1 MPNDRSNGIVPLM
14 SKSNQIVTLTP
25 NPALDCSCEAES
37 VVPIHKVRT
46 FNEVYA
52 AGGGGINVARAIH
65 QLGGEATAL
74 YLAGGATGIFL
85 GELLDADGVV
95 RKSVPISGNTRISH
109 NVFERSGK
117 VDYRFVP
124 EGPLVSQTEC
134 DSLLDALA
142 GMHAGVIVGSG
153 SLPRGADDDF
163 FARTADIAREKGAD
177 FYLDTSGA
185 ALRAA
190 LARGGVTL
198 VKPSLGELASITHKK
213 LETRAE
219 QEAAAMEVVN
229 SGGAK
234 LVTVTLGRDGGFMAS
249 SEGVFDV
256 PSPKVEALS
265 AVGAGDSFLAGMVLA
280 LTNGKT
286 PRQAFVFAM
295 AAGAAAVLHIGTQ
308 LCKRDDADA
317 IHAALMVEMGG

>member
-1 MPNDRSNGIVPLM
+1 M
-14 SKSNQIVTLTP
+14 KIVTLTP

-74 YLAGGATGIFL
+74 YLAGGATGVFL
-85 GELLDADGVV
+85 DELLDADGVS
-95 RKSVPISGNTRISH
+95 RKSVAISGNTRISH
-109 NVFERSGK
+109 NVFERKGK

-124 EGPLVSQTEC
+124 DGPLVTKAEC
-134 DSLLDALA
+134 NSLLDALA
-142 GMHAGVIVGSG
+142 ELHADIIVGSG

-163 FARTADIAREKGAD
+163 FARAADVAKQKGAS

-190 LARGGVTL
+190 LARGGVAL

-229 SGGAK
+229 SGGAA

-249 SEGVFDV
+249 SDGVFEV

-286 PRQAFVFAM
+286 PREAFVFAM

-308 LCKRDDADA
+308 LCKREDADA
-317 IHAALMVEMGG
+317 IHAALVAEMGG

>member
-1 MPNDRSNGIVPLM
+1 M
-14 SKSNQIVTLTP
+14 KIVTLTP
-25 NPALDCSCEAES
+25 NPALDCSCEAET

-74 YLAGGATGIFL
+74 YLAGGATGVFL
-85 GELLDADGVV
+85 DELLDAGGVE
-95 RKSVPISGNTRISH
+95 RQSIPICGNTRISH
-109 NVFERSGK
+109 NVFERAGK

-124 EGPLVSQTEC
+124 DGPLVTRAEC

-142 GMHAGVIVGSG
+142 AMHAGIIVGSG
-153 SLPRGADDDF
+153 SLPRGADNDF
-163 FARTADIAREKGAD
+163 FARAADIASQKGAP

-190 LARGGVTL
+190 LARGGVAL

-229 SGGAK
+229 SGGAA

-249 SEGVFDV
+249 SEGVFEA

-265 AVGAGDSFLAGMVLA
+265 AVGAGDSFLAGMALA
-280 LTNGKT
+280 LSNGKT
-286 PRQAFVFAM
+286 PREAFVYAM

-308 LCKRDDADA
+308 LCKRGDADA
-317 IHAALMVEMGG
+317 IHAALVAEMGG